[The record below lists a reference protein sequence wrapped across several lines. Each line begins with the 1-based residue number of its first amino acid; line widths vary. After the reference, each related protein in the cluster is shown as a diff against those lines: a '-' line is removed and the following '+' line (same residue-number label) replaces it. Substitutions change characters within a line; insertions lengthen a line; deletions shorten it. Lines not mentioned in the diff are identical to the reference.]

1 MHTIEKDAKEI
12 SKRFF
17 KYFLE
22 AFAVT
27 FANYFLLNKQFN
39 NLMENLT
46 KHNSRKIQSA
56 TTESQKRVK
65 KINKDFHNTFNR
77 GQKRLIRIGKL
88 L

>member
-1 MHTIEKDAKEI
+1 MKGRITNWSKTMLKREI
-12 SKRFF
+12 LHRMNALDTSSEE
-17 KYFLE
+17 YS
-22 AFAVT
+22 
-27 FANYFLLNKQFN
+27 NNDLLNDY
-39 NLMENLT
+39 ENLT